1 MEIYI
6 KPKKKAE
13 IIGRDIVKLGD
24 VADVYAPEGL
34 GQKVLSVRLLGLAV
48 KGSYV
53 VSALDMVAAISAALP
68 GHTVVNVG
76 ESDTVVMVKPNAPK
90 KRALWR
96 GVKVAAVALVLFMGS
111 ATAIM
116 AFHTDSQ
123 LGTVFKKYHEIF
135 VGYEVENPYIV
146 NIPYAIGLA
155 LGIMVFFNHF
165 VGKRVTREPTPIEVE
180 MELYEQDVEDALIQS
195 ISREQEKQDKKG

>member
-1 MEIYI
+1 
-6 KPKKKAE
+6 
-13 IIGRDIVKLGD
+13 
-24 VADVYAPEGL
+24 
-34 GQKVLSVRLLGLAV
+34 
-48 KGSYV
+48 
-53 VSALDMVAAISAALP
+53 
-68 GHTVVNVG
+68 
-76 ESDTVVMVKPNAPK
+76 MVKPNAPK